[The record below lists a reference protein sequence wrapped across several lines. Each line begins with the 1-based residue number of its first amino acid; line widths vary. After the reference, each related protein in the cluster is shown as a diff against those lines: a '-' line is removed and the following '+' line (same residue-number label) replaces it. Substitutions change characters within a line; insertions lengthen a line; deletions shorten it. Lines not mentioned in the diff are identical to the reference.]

1 MLMSE
6 LKWFLFGFITAGI
19 GFLIYKSYKKDSDK
33 NAYTNGFV
41 EGFLSG
47 FGAIKSPNAPKEYGE
62 IARSIQQ
69 KQAKSYSKIN
79 AKYNKDFSQ

>member
-1 MLMSE
+1 ME
-6 LKWFLFGFITAGI
+6 KLKWFLFGFITAGI

-47 FGAIKSPNAPKEYGE
+47 FGAIKSPDAPKEYGE
-62 IARSIQQ
+62 IVRSIQQ

-79 AKYNKDFSQ
+79 AKYKKDFS

>member
-1 MLMSE
+1 MSE
-6 LKWFLFGFITAGI
+6 LKWFIFGFITAGI
-19 GFLIYKSYKKDSDK
+19 GFLIYKSYKKDSK

-47 FGAIKSPNAPKEYGE
+47 FGAIKSPNTPKEYGE

-79 AKYNKDFSQ
+79 AKYNKDLSQ